1 MPWGILA
8 PDTVISQ
15 RRQQN
20 LGLATAVRH
29 FNDKAVP
36 GLGGMWFPMPLLWSV
51 LAVRIAE
58 ELGRPALPV
67 GNAVEALMMR
77 QAKEGPADRRVR
89 GARKMQGLTD
99 WSFQNLT
106 RRGTYVVQPIRMAMV
121 QPLVALGF
129 VRGSRYGAFRI
140 HDAGRQMLALP
151 VMQECHAL
159 LASWARGGR
168 PHGLADLGTRL
179 SRLSPLA
186 PVAAEVRKL
195 IRARLLDGEDPGAT
209 RRRNLVALGTG
220 PSTAQLHGADPLPGI
235 EPAHWTDLRAG
246 AAFIDLR
253 DAALKVLDRLEQALL
268 QRRDANR
275 PARLSLQEAGTEAG
289 TQLEDL
295 RRIAAAFGPRIDA
308 AAEPVSRA
316 FLAQILTLSTDRLLQ
331 VLAERDGTVVIR
343 RGDHL
348 ALGPAAG
355 DPVASDDA
363 DAGTQP
369 VNDSAFAPQL
379 FRLYN
384 LHCLATELQG
394 QVNPGCRDARD
405 QEAA

>member
-1 MPWGILA
+1 MSWGILA

-20 LGLATAVRH
+20 LGLAAAVRH
-29 FNDKAVP
+29 FNDRAVP

-51 LAVRIAE
+51 LAVSIAE

-77 QAKEGPADRRVR
+77 GAKEGAADRRVR

-99 WSFQNLT
+99 WSFQNLS

-151 VMQECHAL
+151 EMQKRRDL
-159 LASWARGGR
+159 LARWVRGEK
-168 PHGLADLGTRL
+168 PHGLEDL
-179 SRLSPLA
+179 SKQLSPLA
-186 PVAAEVRKL
+186 QVPEDRVRKL
-195 IRARLLDGEDPGAT
+195 IRARLLDGDDPGAT

-220 PSTAQLHGADPLPGI
+220 PSTAQLGSPDPLPGI
-235 EPAHWTDLRAG
+235 DPAHWIDLRAG
-246 AAFIDLR
+246 AAFMDLR
-253 DAALKVLDRLEQALL
+253 DAALKVLDCIEQVLL
-268 QRRDANR
+268 QRRDANL
-275 PARLSLQEAGTEAG
+275 PARLSPQEAEGEAG
-289 TQLEDL
+289 SVIGNLCQ
-295 RRIAAAFGPRIDA
+295 IAEALGARIDA
-308 AAEPVSRA
+308 AAEPVSRD
-316 FLAQILTLSTDRLLQ
+316 FLAEIRSLPPASLLQ
-331 VLAERDGTVVIR
+331 ALAKRDGTVVAW
-343 RGDHL
+343 RGEQL

-355 DPVASDDA
+355 ASVVNDEGDA
-363 DAGTQP
+363 DTRP
-369 VNDSAFAPQL
+369 VRDAAFAPQL

-384 LHCLATELQG
+384 LHCLATELEG
-394 QVNPGCRDARD
+394 QVNPGCRDAQD
-405 QEAA
+405 QRAA

>member
-20 LGLATAVRH
+20 LGLAAAVRH
-29 FNDKAVP
+29 YNDKSVP
-36 GLGGMWFPMPLLWSV
+36 GLGGMWFPMPLIWSV
-51 LAVRIAE
+51 LAVSIAE

-151 VMQECHAL
+151 VMQDGRAL
-159 LASWARGGR
+159 LANWARGGR
-168 PHGLADLGTRL
+168 PHGLADL
-179 SRLSPLA
+179 SARLSPVA
-186 PVAAEVRKL
+186 PVPDEVRKL
-195 IRARLLDGEDPGAT
+195 IRARLLDEDDPGAT
-209 RRRNLVALGTG
+209 RRRNLVTLGTG
-220 PSTAQLHGADPLPGI
+220 PSTAQLDSPDPLPGI
-235 EPAHWTDLRAG
+235 DPAHWTDLRAG

-253 DAALKVLDRLEQALL
+253 DAALKVLDRIEQVLL
-268 QRRDANR
+268 QRRDASL
-275 PARLSLQEAGTEAG
+275 PARLLSQEAERKAEA
-289 TQLEDL
+289 EIENL
-295 RRIAAAFGPRIDA
+295 RRIAEASGARIDA
-308 AAEPVSRA
+308 AGEPVSRA
-316 FLAQILTLSTDRLLQ
+316 FLGQILSLPPARLLQ
-331 VLAERDGTVVIR
+331 ALAERDGTVVVWR
-343 RGDHL
+343 ADYL

-355 DPVASDDA
+355 DPAASDDA
-363 DAGTQP
+363 GEGPQP
-369 VNDSAFAPQL
+369 INDSAFAPQL

-384 LHCLATELQG
+384 LHCLATELHG
-394 QVNPGCRDARD
+394 QVNPGCRNASE